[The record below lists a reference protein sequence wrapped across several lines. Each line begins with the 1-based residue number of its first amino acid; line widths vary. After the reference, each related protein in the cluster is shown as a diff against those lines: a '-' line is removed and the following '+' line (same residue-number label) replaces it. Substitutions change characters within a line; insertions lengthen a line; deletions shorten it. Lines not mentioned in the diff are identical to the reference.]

1 MIKDW
6 TSEPVRLTQLNA
18 VLVIVTLVM
27 VSLYSSKILSRAHPV
42 SKQPINQT
50 NKQTKTQQHSLN
62 HSEER
67 IPHNFPFMN
76 YFTALAQRWS
86 WNVYIFEK
94 LLMSNDVELGHTGE
108 KKKGCLAKANMW
120 KKVFLSQKQVNR
132 CFEIANMWRVCEEGV
147 QMWPHRQWETST
159 EPWIG
164 LFHFSILH

>member
-18 VLVIVTLVM
+18 VLVKVTLVM

-42 SKQPINQT
+42 SKQPIKQT

-86 WNVYIFEK
+86 WKSISLRSYLCQMMFSWGTQV
-94 LLMSNDVELGHTGE
+94 
-108 KKKGCLAKANMW
+108 KKKRCLAKANMW